1 MLTAPCRLLLKL
13 AKNAAAMKA
22 DFSTECRRLLQTRAM
37 AQPAASSKESQRRPL
52 QRCCPCFI
60 SPPFLARDCFS
71 QGYRNHVNFTIG
83 LTSDEKCEV
92 HITRLITHTHDV
104 CHKPTGSN
112 SPQPQAGYLMGRFAD
127 GASTVADPYR
137 VSVTPPVALRI
148 ARCVGLFMRSESK
161 LGHWSSASRAGVTGA
176 TAGGVWRRL
185 TVRCNNEGDVLV
197 VMQASPAGAAGGAA
211 QVAEEV
217 SGFADS

>member
-1 MLTAPCRLLLKL
+1 M
-13 AKNAAAMKA
+13 
-22 DFSTECRRLLQTRAM
+22 
-37 AQPAASSKESQRRPL
+37 
-52 QRCCPCFI
+52 
-60 SPPFLARDCFS
+60 
-71 QGYRNHVNFTIG
+71 NFTIG

-92 HITRLITHTHDV
+92 RISRHTHDV
-104 CHKPTGSN
+104 TPTPTGSN

-137 VSVTPPVALRI
+137 VAVTPPVALRI
-148 ARCVGLFMRSESK
+148 ARCVGMFMRSESK

-185 TVRCNNEGDVLV
+185 TVRCNNEGHVLV

-211 QVAEEV
+211 EVAEEV
-217 SGFADS
+217 SHARR